1 MPRFDRYMLSQFL
14 TVFGFFSLVLV
25 LMYWINQAVH
35 LFDQIIA
42 DGQSAWVFL
51 ELTALSLPALIQ
63 LVLPLAAFAASVYV
77 TNRMA
82 SESELVV
89 VQATGYSTF
98 RMARP
103 VLVFGAIVT
112 GLLLILS
119 HVLVPVSQGRLIE
132 RQAEISRNLTARLL
146 TEGQFMSPSAGVTLF
161 VRDVTPEG
169 ELRDIF
175 LSDSRREDRHIGYT
189 ASRAFLVR
197 AEAGPQLVM
206 IDGLA
211 QTLDKDSQRLFTT
224 RFDDFA
230 YDISALVPEVGN
242 RRRSVQEVSTF
253 ELLNPSPALQ
263 DETRRDAA
271 YLLHA
276 GHERFAQPLTA
287 LVGAFLGF
295 ATLLVGGFSRFGLW
309 QQILG
314 AIALVVVMKS
324 IESAAMGAARASVSA
339 WPLTYAGLIFGLVAG
354 LTLLFVSTRPYL
366 LRRRPTL
373 PAGTGA

>member
-1 MPRFDRYMLSQFL
+1 MLSQFF

-25 LMYWINQAVH
+25 LMYWINQAVQ

-89 VQATGYSTF
+89 VQATGYSAF
-98 RMARP
+98 RLARP
-103 VLVFGAIVT
+103 VLIFGAIVA

-119 HVLVPVSQGRLIE
+119 HVLVPLSQSRLIE
-132 RQAEISRNLTARLL
+132 RQAEISRSLSARLL

-169 ELRDIF
+169 ELRDVF

-211 QTLDKDSQRLFTT
+211 QTLDHDSQRLFTT

-230 YDISALVPEVGN
+230 YDVSALIPEVGD
-242 RRRSVQEVSTF
+242 RRRAVQEVATF
-253 ELLNPSPALQ
+253 ELLSPDAALQ
-263 DETRRDAA
+263 EETRRGAA

-276 GHERFAQPLTA
+276 GHERFAQPFTA
-287 LVGAFLGF
+287 LAAAFLGF
-295 ATLLVGGFSRFGLW
+295 AALLVGGFSRFGLW

-314 AIALVVVMKS
+314 AVALVVIMKS
-324 IESAAMGAARASVSA
+324 IESLGMGAARASVSA
-339 WPLTYAGLIFGLVAG
+339 WPLSYAGVAFGIAAGLV
-354 LTLLFVSTRPYL
+354 LLFVSTRPYL

-373 PAGTGA
+373 PAGAGA